1 MPFSWLDP
9 SSTLAQIRSGSLFVA
24 DIPALENRGASA
36 PPVVLAARLSGDAG
50 VYVIERV
57 KAGIYSLSKLGAWV
71 GEGEILVAAK
81 GGLDVDYPGT
91 GTGAGS
97 VAVSEGG
104 AWWEAAKV
112 EDPSSAGL
120 GPSSAASDVSLVFG
134 ADEGKPG
141 LLDPALERRS
151 SSDAN
156 LLTPLESSQGKGE
169 AAISEDVG
177 GPPDSLQSPQ
187 DLLDALRE
195 QYLQALYVSKVSLDA
210 GDIGF
215 VADLPADFCCLLCQR
230 AVGALSCCVPI
241 L

>member
-24 DIPALENRGASA
+24 DIPALENRDASA

-81 GGLDVDYPGT
+81 GGLGVKYPSSS
-91 GTGAGS
+91 AGS
-97 VAVSEGG
+97 VAGREGG
-104 AWWEAAKV
+104 AWWESARV
-112 EDPSSAGL
+112 EDPSSGL
-120 GPSSAASDVSLVFG
+120 GASSALFDASLVFG
-134 ADEGKPG
+134 ADEAKPG

-187 DLLDALRE
+187 ELLDALRE

-210 GDIGF
+210 WGYW
-215 VADLPADFCCLLCQR
+215 LRC
-230 AVGALSCCVPI
+230 
-241 L
+241 